1 MKFTFSQKHEV
12 YYQTEVE
19 ANTEQ
24 EARELVMSGDYCD
37 WDMNENTLVESGELE
52 LDEVR

>member
-1 MKFTFSQKHEV
+1 MRYFFSQKHEV

-19 ANTEQ
+19 ADTEQ
-24 EARELVMSGDYCD
+24 EARKLVMSDGYCD
-37 WDMNENTLVESGELE
+37 WDMCENTLVEAGDLE